1 VTGLVVAFV
10 LCWLAGY
17 LTGRLRLEDRLVD
30 WADDQLVTRPGRSP
44 RFWLAVPIAL
54 VAVAALWTVHPRR
67 TLANYRANKQA
78 RTARRSAA
86 VALPQ
91 YDPGWADRRGGPTT

>member
-1 VTGLVVAFV
+1 VTPLVAALV

-30 WADDQLVTRPGRSP
+30 WADGQLTQRPSRSP

-54 VAVAALWTVHPRR
+54 IAVAALRTVHPRR
-67 TLANYRANKQA
+67 TLATYRDNK
-78 RTARRSAA
+78 ARRRREP
-86 VALPQ
+86 VPVPQ
-91 YDPGWADRRGGPTT
+91 YDPGWAARRGDPTT